1 LQIFR
6 KAIEIGGRTAISEE
20 PVADEAKLKPIKKLK
35 RGILKKHIIC
45 YVERH
50 VKGLFQFSMVS

>member
-1 LQIFR
+1 MQIFR

-20 PVADEAKLKPIKKLK
+20 PADEAKLKPIKKLK